1 MIHHTHRFHGIKS
14 LGFVYRRGQIV
25 HGPGLSLKYTLNQR
39 NNAFRVAVV
48 VSRKVSKS
56 AVVRNRI
63 RRRIYEAVRMVET
76 EIVQPYDL
84 VFLVREVELAKVRG
98 KNLIMIVH
106 SQLGKAGVIP
116 GRQQSATDKNHAI
129 VVQKEKNT

>member
-1 MIHHTHRFHGIKS
+1 
-14 LGFVYRRGQIV
+14 
-25 HGPGLSLKYTLNQR
+25 
-39 NNAFRVAVV
+39 
-48 VSRKVSKS
+48 
-56 AVVRNRI
+56 
-63 RRRIYEAVRMVET
+63 MVET